1 MRYLIAIAALV
12 GALLLFLLS
21 KASSS
26 SEFISGSSYTIVLI
40 LSSFFILS
48 LIAIIANQIKK
59 LFRNIKKDVMGSRLS
74 MRLVISFTL
83 MAVIPGLIVYLV
95 SVNFLTRSI
104 ESWFNVKVESA
115 LDGGLKL
122 GQKALD
128 IMLTDLELKAER
140 MALSLSSLPA
150 TSQYA
155 ALSDLREKT
164 GVQDATIISDQ
175 GKIIAVSS
183 NDAESFLPALPT
195 LIQLKQAENNIY
207 GKIEPITNKGLY
219 LRVLAPINGT
229 SVSNERLI
237 LQILQPVPNSLSTLA
252 ESVQDVFQDYQKLSY
267 SRDSLKL
274 IFSITLTLVLMLA
287 ILTAVA
293 IGFLLSRKLSE
304 PLALLAE
311 GTKKIA
317 KGNFKTMLPEKGKDE
332 LGVLVRSFNSMTRQL
347 DQATQTSENNQI
359 RLESARSY
367 LETVL
372 AHLSSG
378 VIVINDAMEIKSFN
392 IAASKILQVDLSKN
406 KDQLLTSISNKNKL
420 LKDFIVSI
428 QEEIKT
434 SNRKMQP
441 EIIKQFEI
449 RYEKNNQVLSLQIT
463 TLPQNKV
470 NNYVL
475 MIDDITMMIQAQR
488 NAAWSE
494 VARRLA
500 HEIKNPLTP
509 IQLSAERIKH
519 KLGSK
524 LNKDD
529 TEILDKAVSTIV
541 NQVDAMKTMVNE
553 FSEYARAPKLNLE
566 STDINETIIEIS
578 HLFENS
584 GIKITTNLLKGLP
597 KIKVD
602 ANMMRQVLINLIQ
615 NAQDAMVSNTK
626 KPSIKINTN
635 KYKNYLVLS
644 IEDNGPGFSEDILK
658 KAFEPYVTTKSHGTG
673 LGLAIVKKIIEEHEG
688 IIVVENIKSGGAH
701 INIQLPLSKS
711 K

>member
-1 MRYLIAIAALV
+1 
-12 GALLLFLLS
+12 
-21 KASSS
+21 
-26 SEFISGSSYTIVLI
+26 
-40 LSSFFILS
+40 
-48 LIAIIANQIKK
+48 
-59 LFRNIKKDVMGSRLS
+59 
-74 MRLVISFTL
+74 
-83 MAVIPGLIVYLV
+83 
-95 SVNFLTRSI
+95 
-104 ESWFNVKVESA
+104 
-115 LDGGLKL
+115 
-122 GQKALD
+122 
-128 IMLTDLELKAER
+128 
-140 MALSLSSLPA
+140 
-150 TSQYA
+150 
-155 ALSDLREKT
+155 
-164 GVQDATIISDQ
+164 
-175 GKIIAVSS
+175 
-183 NDAESFLPALPT
+183 
-195 LIQLKQAENNIY
+195 
-207 GKIEPITNKGLY
+207 
-219 LRVLAPINGT
+219 
-229 SVSNERLI
+229 
-237 LQILQPVPNSLSTLA
+237 
-252 ESVQDVFQDYQKLSY
+252 
-267 SRDSLKL
+267 
-274 IFSITLTLVLMLA
+274 MLA

-406 KDQLLTSISNKNKL
+406 KDKLITSISIKNKS
-420 LKDFIVSI
+420 LKDFVAGI
-428 QEEIKT
+428 QEEIKI
-434 SNRKMQP
+434 SGKKKQA

-449 RYEKNNQVLSLQIT
+449 KYEKNNQVLLLQIT
-463 TLPQNKV
+463 PLPQNKL

-488 NAAWSE
+488 DAAWSE

-519 KLGSK
+519 KLEAK

-529 TEILDKAVSTIV
+529 TDVLNKAVATIV

-566 STDINETIIEIS
+566 LTDINKFIKEIS

-584 GIKITTNLLKGLP
+584 GIKISTKLSKDLP
-597 KIKVD
+597 EIKVD
-602 ANMMRQVLINLIQ
+602 VNMMRQVLINLIQ
-615 NAQDAMVSNTK
+615 NAQDAMTNNTK
-626 KPSIKINTN
+626 NPIIQINTN
-635 KYKNYLVLS
+635 KQKNYIALS
-644 IEDNGPGFSEDILK
+644 IEDNGPGFSMDILK

-688 IIVVENIKSGGAH
+688 VITIENVKSGGAV
-701 INIQLPLSKS
+701 INIQLPISKN

>member
-1 MRYLIAIAALV
+1 MRYLIAIATLV
-12 GALLLFLLS
+12 GASLLFLLS

-26 SEFISGSSYTIVLI
+26 SEFISGSSYTVVLI
-40 LSSFFILS
+40 LSGIFILT

-128 IMLTDLELKAER
+128 IMLTDLELKAGR
-140 MALSLSSLPA
+140 MALTLSSMPT

-207 GKIEPITNKGLY
+207 GKIEPIKNKGLY
-219 LRVLAPINGT
+219 LRVLAPINGAAI
-229 SVSNERLI
+229 SNERLI
-237 LQILQPVPNSLSTLA
+237 LQILQPVPDSLTTLA

-267 SRDSLKL
+267 SRDSLKV

-378 VIVINDAMEIKSFN
+378 VIVINDDMEIKSFN

-406 KDQLLTSISNKNKL
+406 TNQLITSISNKNKL
-420 LKDFIVSI
+420 LNNFVMSI
-428 QEEIKT
+428 QEEIKAA
-434 SNRKMQP
+434 SSKKQF

-449 RYEKNNQVLSLQIT
+449 KYEKNNQVLSLQIT
-463 TLPQNKV
+463 PLPQNKV
-470 NNYVL
+470 KNYVL

-488 NAAWSE
+488 DAAWSE

-524 LNKDD
+524 LNKED
-529 TEILDKAVSTIV
+529 TDILDKAVSTIV

-566 STDINETIIEIS
+566 LTDINETIKEIS

-584 GIKITTNLLKGLP
+584 GIKITTTLLKGLP

-602 ANMMRQVLINLIQ
+602 INMIRQVLINLIQ
-615 NAQDAMVSNTK
+615 NAQDAMVNHTK

-635 KYKNYLVLS
+635 KYKNYLILS
-644 IEDNGPGFSEDILK
+644 IEDNGPGFSADILK
-658 KAFEPYVTTKSHGTG
+658 KAFEPYVTSKSHGTG

-688 IIVVENIKSGGAH
+688 TIVVENIKNGGAN
-701 INIQLPLSKS
+701 INIQLPISKS

>member
-1 MRYLIAIAALV
+1 MRYLIAIASLV

-26 SEFISGSSYTIVLI
+26 SEFISGNSYTIVLI
-40 LSSFFILS
+40 LSIVFILS

-59 LFRNIKKDVMGSRLS
+59 LFGNIKKDVIGSRLS
-74 MRLVISFTL
+74 MRLVISFSL

-140 MALSLSSLPA
+140 MALTLSSMPT
-150 TSQYA
+150 TSQYG
-155 ALSDLREKT
+155 ALSDLREKS

-195 LIQLKQAENNIY
+195 LIQLKQADNKVY
-207 GKIEPITNKGLY
+207 GKIEPIANKGLY

-229 SVSNERLI
+229 AVSNERLI
-237 LQILQPVPNSLSTLA
+237 LQILQPVPDSLSTIA
-252 ESVQDVFQDYQKLSY
+252 ESVQAVFQDYQKLSY
-267 SRDSLKL
+267 SRDSLKV

-406 KDQLLTSISNKNKL
+406 KDKLITSISIKNKS
-420 LKDFIVSI
+420 LKDFVAGI
-428 QEEIKT
+428 QEEIKI
-434 SNRKMQP
+434 SGKKKQA

-449 RYEKNNQVLSLQIT
+449 KYEKNNQALLLQIT
-463 TLPQNKV
+463 PLPQNKL

-488 NAAWSE
+488 DAAWSE

-519 KLGSK
+519 KLEAK

-529 TEILDKAVSTIV
+529 TDVLNKAVATIV

-566 STDINETIIEIS
+566 LTDINKFIKEIS

-584 GIKITTNLLKGLP
+584 GIKISTKLSKDLP
-597 KIKVD
+597 AIKVD
-602 ANMMRQVLINLIQ
+602 VNMMRQVLINLIQ
-615 NAQDAMVSNTK
+615 NAQDAMTNNTK
-626 KPSIKINTN
+626 NPIIQINTN
-635 KYKNYLVLS
+635 KQKNYIALS
-644 IEDNGPGFSEDILK
+644 IEDNGPGFSMDILK

-688 IIVVENIKSGGAH
+688 VITIENVKSGGAV
-701 INIQLPLSKS
+701 INIQLPISKN